1 MTLQQLRYLVE
12 VAQRGFNVSD
22 AAEALY
28 TSQPG
33 VSKQI
38 KQLENDLGI
47 IIFERVGKR
56 LTGVTEGGAQVLEH
70 ARRILAEADNLKRY
84 VADYT
89 QGQQGT
95 LVIATTHTQARYALP
110 EAVTHFRQ
118 HYPDVTLTLHQ
129 GMPDQFA
136 EWLVRGDVDLAIA
149 TEALKDAPG
158 IVALPCRQWHHAIV
172 VPEGHPLLKLAQPSL
187 GDLVAY
193 PLVTYV
199 RGVAGRLRLDAVFE
213 RQGLVPR
220 IVLDALDADVIK
232 TYVGVGMGVGI
243 IAEHAFD
250 EQRDTAA
257 GLRLISARHLFPA
270 NTTYVGM
277 RRGTLLRRYQYD
289 FIEQFAPGLT
299 RDVVQ
304 KALQGGRDSSKP
316 GERNESDWL

>member
-12 VAQRGFNVSD
+12 VAQRGFNVSE
-22 AAEALY
+22 AAEALF

-56 LTGVTEGGAQVLEH
+56 LTGVTEAGGQVLAH
-70 ARRILAEADNLKRY
+70 ARRILAEAENLKRY
-84 VADYT
+84 VDDYT
-89 QGQQGT
+89 HGQRGA

-110 EAVTHFRQ
+110 EAISRFRTR
-118 HYPDVTLTLHQ
+118 YPEVTLTLHQ

-136 EWLVRGDVDLAIA
+136 DWLMRGDVDLAIA
-149 TEALKDAPG
+149 TEALKDLPG

-172 VPEGHPLLKLAQPSL
+172 VPEGHPLLSAGAITLAELAS
-187 GDLVAY
+187 Y
-193 PLVTYV
+193 PLITYV
-199 RGVAGRLRLDAVFE
+199 RGVAGRIGMDAVFE

-220 IVLDALDADVIK
+220 IVLDALDADVVK

-250 EQRDTAA
+250 PLRDPAA

-270 NTTYVGM
+270 NTTHVAI
-277 RRGTLLRRYQYD
+277 RRGTLLRRFEYD
-289 FIEQFAPGLT
+289 FIEDFAPGLN

-304 KALQGGRDSSKP
+304 KALQGGEISA
-316 GERNESDWL
+316 SDWL

>member
-22 AAEALY
+22 AAEALF

-56 LTGVTEGGAQVLEH
+56 LTGVTEAGGQVLAH
-70 ARRILAEADNLKRY
+70 ARRILAEAENLKRY
-84 VADYT
+84 VDDYT
-89 QGQQGT
+89 HGQQGA

-110 EAVTHFRQ
+110 EAISRFRTR
-118 HYPDVTLTLHQ
+118 YPEVTLTLHQ

-136 EWLVRGDVDLAIA
+136 EWLMRGDVDLAIA
-149 TEALKDAPG
+149 TEALKDVPG
-158 IVALPCRQWHHAIV
+158 IVALPCRQWHHAMV
-172 VPEGHPLLKLAQPSL
+172 VPEGHPLIRAEEISLAELAS
-187 GDLVAY
+187 Y
-193 PLVTYV
+193 PLITYV
-199 RGVAGRLRLDAVFE
+199 RGVAGRIGMDAVFE
-213 RQGLVPR
+213 RQGLTPR
-220 IVLDALDADVIK
+220 IVLDALDADVVK

-250 EQRDTAA
+250 PLRDAAA
-257 GLRLISARHLFPA
+257 GLRLVSARHLFPA
-270 NTTYVGM
+270 NTTHVAI
-277 RRGTLLRRYQYD
+277 RRGTLLRRFEYD
-289 FIEQFAPGLT
+289 FIEDFAPGLN

-304 KALQGGRDSSKP
+304 KALLGG
-316 GERNESDWL
+316 EITASDWL

>member
-12 VAQRGFNVSD
+12 VAQRGCNVSE

-28 TSQPG
+28 TSKPG

-56 LTGVTEGGAQVLEH
+56 LTGVTEGGAQVLAH

-84 VADYT
+84 VDDYT
-89 QGQQGT
+89 QGQRGA

-110 EAVTHFRQ
+110 EAVTHFRER
-118 HYPDVTLTLHQ
+118 YPEVTLTLHQ

-136 EWLVRGDVDLAIA
+136 EWLMRGDVDLAIA
-149 TEALKDAPG
+149 SESLKDAPG
-158 IVALPCRQWHHAIV
+158 IVALPCRQWHHALV
-172 VPEGHPLLKLAQPSL
+172 VPEGHPLLGQKDITLSDLAT
-187 GDLVAY
+187 Y
-193 PLVTYV
+193 PLITYV
-199 RGVAGRLRLDAVFE
+199 RGVAGRIRLDGLFE

-232 TYVGVGMGVGI
+232 TYVGLGMGVGI

-250 EQRDTAA
+250 AQRDVTA
-257 GLRLISARHLFPA
+257 GLRRIEAHHLFPA
-270 NTTYVGM
+270 NTTYVGI
-277 RRGTLLRRYQYD
+277 RRGALLRRYEYD
-289 FIEQFAPGLT
+289 FIEDFAPNLN
-299 RDVVQ
+299 RSLVQ
-304 KALQGGRDSSKP
+304 KALQGGIT
-316 GERNESDWL
+316 GTAGSDWL

>member
-12 VAQRGFNVSD
+12 VAQRGFNVSE
-22 AAEALY
+22 AAEALF

-56 LTGVTEGGAQVLEH
+56 LTGVTEAGGQVLAH
-70 ARRILAEADNLKRY
+70 ARRILAEAENLKRY
-84 VADYT
+84 VDDYT
-89 QGQQGT
+89 HGQRGA

-110 EAVTHFRQ
+110 EAISRFRTR
-118 HYPDVTLTLHQ
+118 YPEVTLTLHQ

-136 EWLVRGDVDLAIA
+136 DWLMRGDVDLAIA
-149 TEALKDAPG
+149 TEALKDVPG

-172 VPEGHPLLKLAQPSL
+172 VPEGHPLLSAGAITLAELAS
-187 GDLVAY
+187 Y
-193 PLVTYV
+193 PLITYV
-199 RGVAGRLRLDAVFE
+199 RGVAGRIGMDAVFE

-220 IVLDALDADVIK
+220 IVLDALDADVVK

-250 EQRDTAA
+250 PLRDPAA

-270 NTTYVGM
+270 NTTHVAI
-277 RRGTLLRRYQYD
+277 RRGTLLRRFEYD
-289 FIEQFAPGLT
+289 FIEDFAPGLN

-304 KALQGGRDSSKP
+304 KALQGGEISA
-316 GERNESDWL
+316 SDWL

>member
-12 VAQRGFNVSD
+12 VAQRGFNVSE
-22 AAEALY
+22 AAEALF

-56 LTGVTEGGAQVLEH
+56 LTGVTEAGGQVLAH
-70 ARRILAEADNLKRY
+70 ARRILAEAENLKRY
-84 VADYT
+84 VDDYT
-89 QGQQGT
+89 HGQRGA

-110 EAVTHFRQ
+110 EAISRFRTR
-118 HYPDVTLTLHQ
+118 YPEVTLTLHQ

-136 EWLVRGDVDLAIA
+136 DWLMRGDVDLAIA
-149 TEALKDAPG
+149 TEALKDVPG

-172 VPEGHPLLKLAQPSL
+172 VPEGHPLLSAGAITLAELAS
-187 GDLVAY
+187 Y
-193 PLVTYV
+193 PLITYV
-199 RGVAGRLRLDAVFE
+199 RGVAGRIGMDAVFE

-220 IVLDALDADVIK
+220 IVLDALDADVVK

-243 IAEHAFD
+243 VAEHAFD
-250 EQRDTAA
+250 PLRDPAA

-270 NTTYVGM
+270 NTTHVAI
-277 RRGTLLRRYQYD
+277 RRGTLLRRFEYD
-289 FIEQFAPGLT
+289 FIEDFAPGLN

-304 KALQGGRDSSKP
+304 KALQGGEISA
-316 GERNESDWL
+316 SDWL

>member
-12 VAQRGFNVSD
+12 VAQRGYNVSD
-22 AAEALY
+22 AAEALF

-47 IIFERVGKR
+47 TIFERVGKR
-56 LTGVTEGGAQVLEH
+56 LIGVTEAGAQVLSH
-70 ARRILAEADNLKRY
+70 AQRILAEADNLKRY
-84 VADYT
+84 VDDYT
-89 QGQQGT
+89 HGQRGS

-110 EAVTHFRQ
+110 EAVSRFRDR
-118 HYPDVTLTLHQ
+118 YPEVTLSLHQ

-158 IVALPCRQWHHAIV
+158 VVALPCRHWHHTLV
-172 VPEGHPLLKLAQPSL
+172 VPIGHPLQAKAQVGL
-187 GDLVAY
+187 GDLAAY
-193 PLVTYV
+193 PIVTYV
-199 RGVAGRLRLDAVFE
+199 RGVAGRIRIDQVFE
-213 RQGLVPR
+213 RAGLAPR

-250 EQRDTAA
+250 AQRDGLA
-257 GLRLISARHLFPA
+257 GLCEIRVRHLFPV
-270 NTTYVGM
+270 NTTYVGI
-277 RRGTLLRRYQYD
+277 RRGTLLRRFEYD
-289 FIEQFAPGLT
+289 FIEDFAPDLT
-299 RDVVQ
+299 RGVVQ
-304 KALQGGRDSSKP
+304 KALQGGSTT
-316 GERNESDWL
+316 ESDWL

>member
-12 VAQRGFNVSD
+12 VAQRGFNVSE
-22 AAEALY
+22 AAEALF

-56 LTGVTEGGAQVLEH
+56 LTGVTEAGGQVLAH
-70 ARRILAEADNLKRY
+70 ARRILAETENLKRY
-84 VADYT
+84 VDDYT
-89 QGQQGT
+89 HGQHGA

-110 EAVTHFRQ
+110 EAISRFRMR
-118 HYPDVTLTLHQ
+118 YPEVTLTLHQ

-149 TEALKDAPG
+149 TEALKDVPG

-172 VPEGHPLLKLAQPSL
+172 VPEGHPLLSAGVISLAELAS
-187 GDLVAY
+187 Y
-193 PLVTYV
+193 PLITYV
-199 RGVAGRLRLDAVFE
+199 RGVAGRIGMDAVFE
-213 RQGLVPR
+213 RQGLTPR
-220 IVLDALDADVIK
+220 IVLDALDADVVK
-232 TYVGVGMGVGI
+232 TYVGLGMGVGI

-250 EQRDTAA
+250 PLRDPAA
-257 GLRLISARHLFPA
+257 GLRLIQARHLFPA
-270 NTTYVGM
+270 NTTHVAI
-277 RRGTLLRRYQYD
+277 RRGTLLRRFEYD
-289 FIEQFAPGLT
+289 FIEDFAPGLN

-304 KALQGGRDSSKP
+304 KALQGG
-316 GERNESDWL
+316 EITASDWL

>member
-12 VAQRGFNVSD
+12 VAQRGFNVSE
-22 AAEALY
+22 AAEALF

-56 LTGVTEGGAQVLEH
+56 LTGVTAGGAQVLAH
-70 ARRILAEADNLKRY
+70 ARCILAEAENLKRY
-84 VADYT
+84 VDDYT
-89 QGQQGT
+89 RGQHGA

-110 EAVTHFRQ
+110 DAVSRFRE
-118 HYPDVTLTLHQ
+118 HYPEVTLTLHQ

-149 TEALKDAPG
+149 TESLRDAPG
-158 IVALPCRQWHHAIV
+158 IVALPCRQWHHALV
-172 VPEGHPLLKLAQPSL
+172 VPVGHPLIHKKDISLVDLAE
-187 GDLVAY
+187 Y
-193 PLVTYV
+193 PLITYV
-199 RGVAGRLRLDAVFE
+199 RGVAGRSRLDGMFE
-213 RQGLVPR
+213 RQGLNPK

-232 TYVGVGMGVGI
+232 TYVGLGMGVGI

-250 EQRDTAA
+250 PQRDPVAS
-257 GLRLISARHLFPA
+257 LSLIQARHIFPA
-270 NTTYVGM
+270 NTTYVGI
-277 RRGTLLRRYQYD
+277 RRGVLLRRYEYD
-289 FIEQFAPGLT
+289 FIEDFAPDLN

-304 KALQGGRDSSKP
+304 KALQGGGRVQA
-316 GERNESDWL
+316 ESDWF

>member
-12 VAQRGFNVSD
+12 VAQRGFNVSE
-22 AAEALY
+22 AAEALF

-38 KQLENDLGI
+38 KQLENDLGV

-56 LTGVTEGGAQVLEH
+56 LTGVTEAGGQVLAH

-84 VADYT
+84 VDDYT
-89 QGQQGT
+89 HGQQGA

-118 HYPDVTLTLHQ
+118 RYPDVTLTLHQ

-136 EWLVRGDVDLAIA
+136 EWLMRGDVDLAIA
-149 TEALKDAPG
+149 TESIKDAPG
-158 IVALPCRQWHHAIV
+158 IVALPCRQWHHGLV
-172 VPEGHPLLKLAQPSL
+172 VPAGHPLLAQKEISLA
-187 GDLVAY
+187 DLAAY
-193 PLVTYV
+193 PIITYV
-199 RGVAGRLRLDAVFE
+199 RGVAGRRRLDSLFE
-213 RQGLVPR
+213 RQGLNPR

-232 TYVGVGMGVGI
+232 TYVGLGMGVGI

-250 EQRDTAA
+250 PQRDAAA
-257 GLRLISARHLFPA
+257 GLQMIQARHIFPA
-270 NTTYVGM
+270 NTTYVGI
-277 RRGTLLRRYQYD
+277 RRGALLRRYEYD
-289 FIEQFAPGLT
+289 FIEDFAPDLS

-304 KALQGGRDSSKP
+304 KALQAGSRSA
-316 GERNESDWL
+316 NESDWL

>member
-12 VAQRGFNVSD
+12 VAQRGFNVSE
-22 AAEALY
+22 AAEALF

-56 LTGVTEGGAQVLEH
+56 LTGVTEAGGQVLAH
-70 ARRILAEADNLKRY
+70 ARRILAEAENLKRY
-84 VADYT
+84 VDDYT
-89 QGQQGT
+89 HGQRGA

-110 EAVTHFRQ
+110 EAISRFRTR
-118 HYPDVTLTLHQ
+118 YPEVTLTLHQ

-136 EWLVRGDVDLAIA
+136 DWLMRGDVDLAIA
-149 TEALKDAPG
+149 TEALKDVPG

-172 VPEGHPLLKLAQPSL
+172 VPEGHPLQTAGDISLAELAS
-187 GDLVAY
+187 Y
-193 PLVTYV
+193 PLITYV
-199 RGVAGRLRLDAVFE
+199 RGVAGRIGMDAVFE

-220 IVLDALDADVIK
+220 IVLDALDADVVK

-250 EQRDTAA
+250 PLRDPAA

-270 NTTYVGM
+270 NTTHVAI
-277 RRGTLLRRYQYD
+277 RRGTLLRRFEYD
-289 FIEQFAPGLT
+289 FIEDFAPGLN

-304 KALQGGRDSSKP
+304 KALQGGEISA
-316 GERNESDWL
+316 SDWL

>member
-22 AAEALY
+22 AAEALF

-56 LTGVTEGGAQVLEH
+56 LTGVSEAGAEVLAH

-89 QGQQGT
+89 QGQQGA

-110 EAVTHFRQ
+110 QAVTRFRQ

-158 IVALPCRQWHHAIV
+158 VVALPCRQWHHGIV
-172 VPEGHPLLKLAQPSL
+172 VPAGHPLLSVKDVSLA
-187 GDLVAY
+187 DLAAY
-193 PLVTYV
+193 PVVTYV

-213 RQGLVPR
+213 RQGLTPR

-232 TYVGVGMGVGI
+232 TYVGLGMGIGI

-257 GLRLISARHLFPA
+257 GLRLITAHHLFPA
-270 NTTYVGM
+270 NTTYVGI
-277 RRGTLLRRYQYD
+277 RRGTLLRRYEYD
-289 FIEQFAPGLT
+289 FIEDFAPGLN
-299 RDVVQ
+299 RSVVQ
-304 KALQGGRDSSKP
+304 KALQGGRQ